1 MTPSSGATSEGIK
14 KGPISS
20 EPIASKRFKIRN
32 PQLSCMSDYQWA
44 SVNKDQKLLL
54 NI

>member
-1 MTPSSGATSEGIK
+1 MTPSPGATSEDIK

-20 EPIASKRFKIRN
+20 EPKTSKRFKVRN

>member
-1 MTPSSGATSEGIK
+1 MTTSPGETSKDIN

-44 SVNKDQKLLL
+44 SVNKDQKLVL